1 MCGICG
7 ELRFD
12 LTSPDLA
19 VIDRMS
25 ESLAR
30 RGPDHMGT
38 YADGPVAFGHRRLA
52 IIDLHAHADQPMVD
66 AELRLALVFNGTIY
80 NYRELRVE
88 LMSMDYTF
96 VSEGDSEVI
105 LKAYAAWGEE
115 CVQRFYGMF
124 AFAIW
129 DMRRASLFLARDRF
143 GIKPLYLSQDG
154 DRLRFASSLPALLA
168 GGGVDTRLDPVALHH
183 HFMLHTV
190 VPAPRTILT
199 GVRKLAPAC
208 TMTVGM
214 DGLVRQKVYWTLN
227 ATRPEEP
234 LSEAQW
240 LAKTREVLVRALERR
255 RLAADVPVGVLLSGG
270 LDSSLLVGLLA
281 DHVDDLQTFSIGF
294 EGIPGVSVGPEKAD
308 EFEFSDLI
316 AERFKTRHHKYLIS
330 NSEVLARLPE
340 AVAAM
345 TEPMMSHDVIAFYLL
360 SERVAKEVKVVLA
373 GQGADEVFGGYF
385 WYPLMDA
392 ESGTPVERFGRHYFD
407 RDNAEYREMIAPAWH
422 VPDLPD
428 TTDVTTELVK
438 RELAKPQADTFLDEV
453 WRFDVTTLIVDDP
466 VKRVDNM
473 PMAWGLE
480 VRVPFLDH
488 ELVELA
494 ARMPP
499 ELKLREGGKYPLK
512 AISRGVIPDAVIDRS
527 KGYFPV
533 PALKHV
539 RGPFLELMRSILLSN
554 ACIQRGLYQ
563 RAYVDKLL
571 ANPEAHFTR
580 IQGSKLWHLAVLE
593 WWLQVHVD
601 GLGRGADVGSPSICH
616 F

>member
-12 LTSPDLA
+12 ATSPDMA
-19 VIDRMS
+19 MIERMS
-25 ESLAR
+25 EKLAR
-30 RGPDHMGT
+30 RGPDHAGT
-38 YADGPVAFGHRRLA
+38 FLDGPLAFGHRRLA
-52 IIDLHAHADQPMVD
+52 IIDLSATADQPMVD
-66 AELRLALVFNGTIY
+66 STLKLALVFNGTIY
-80 NYRELRVE
+80 NYRELRAE
-88 LMSMDYTF
+88 LIAAGYAF
-96 VSEGDSEVI
+96 FSEGDSEVI
-105 LKAYAAWGEE
+105 LKSYHAWGDQ
-115 CVQRFYGMF
+115 CVKRFYGMF

-129 DMRRASLFLARDRF
+129 DMRDTPEAGLFIARDRF
-143 GIKPLYLSQDG
+143 GIKPLYLTQD
-154 DRLRFASSLPALLA
+154 DQRLRFASSLPALLA

-183 HFMLHTV
+183 HFSLHTV
-190 VPAPRTILT
+190 VPAPRTVLS
-199 GVRKLAPAC
+199 GVRKLPPAT
-208 TMTVGM
+208 TMTVSRNGR
-214 DGLVRQKVYWTLN
+214 VAQQVYWTLD
-227 ATRPEEP
+227 ARRSAHS
-234 LSEAQW
+234 LSEAEW
-240 LAKTREVLVRALERR
+240 LDATRKVLVRSLERH

-281 DHVDDLQTFSIGF
+281 DHVDDLLTFSIGF
-294 EGIPGVSVGPEKAD
+294 EGVGAGSEKAD
-308 EFEFSDLI
+308 EFEYSDLI
-316 AERFKTRHHKYLIS
+316 AAHFKTRHHKHLIS

-360 SERVAKEVKVVLA
+360 SERVSQEVKVVLA

-392 ESGTPVERFGRHYFD
+392 EKGSAVERFSRHYFD
-407 RDNAEYREMIAPAWH
+407 RDHAEYLEMISPAWH
-422 VPDLPD
+422 V
-428 TTDVTTELVK
+428 TDVTTELVA

-453 WRFDVTTLIVDDP
+453 WRFDATTLIVDDP

-480 VRVPFLDH
+480 VRGPFLDH

-499 ELKLREGGKYPLK
+499 ELKLKEGGKFPLK
-512 AISRGVIPDAVIDRS
+512 AISRGVIPDAVIDRP

-539 RGPFLELMRSILLSN
+539 RGPFLELMRSILQSD
-554 ACIQRGLYQ
+554 ACISRGLYQ

-571 ANPEAHFTR
+571 ADPEQYFTR
-580 IQGSKLWHLAVLE
+580 IQGSKLWHLALLE
-593 WWLQVHVD
+593 WWLQIHVD
-601 GLGRGADVGSPSICH
+601 GVVDRTSAASEVHPG
-616 F
+616 

>member
-12 LTSPDLA
+12 GTSPDRDA
-19 VIDRMS
+19 ITRMS
-25 ESLAR
+25 EKLAR
-30 RGPDHMGT
+30 RGPDHAGT
-38 YADGPVAFGHRRLA
+38 FTDGPLAFGHRRLA
-52 IIDLHAHADQPMVD
+52 IIDLSASADQPMVD
-66 AELRLALVFNGTIY
+66 AALQLALVFNGTIY

-88 LMSMDYTF
+88 LIAMGYAF
-96 VSEGDSEVI
+96 FSEGDSEVI
-105 LKAYAAWGEE
+105 LKAYHAWGEA

-129 DMRRASLFLARDRF
+129 DTRHASLFLARDRF
-143 GIKPLYLSQDG
+143 GIKPLYLAQDG
-154 DRLRFASSLPALLA
+154 QRLRFASSLQALLA
-168 GGGVDTRLDPVALHH
+168 GGGIDTTLDPVALHH
-183 HFMLHTV
+183 HFTLHTV
-190 VPAPRTILT
+190 VPAPRTILS
-199 GVRKLAPAC
+199 GVRKLPPAT
-208 TMTVGM
+208 TMKVDAHG
-214 DGLVRQKVYWTLN
+214 QAAQQVYWTLA
-227 ATRPEEP
+227 ATRPAQA
-234 LSEAQW
+234 LSEADW
-240 LAKTREVLVRALERR
+240 LAKTRQVLAHAVERH

-281 DHVDDLQTFSIGF
+281 DHVDDLLTFSIGF
-294 EGIPGVSVGPEKAD
+294 ENVEGAEGSSVGLEKAD
-308 EFEFSDLI
+308 EFEYSDLI
-316 AERFKTRHHKYLIS
+316 AQHFKTRHHKHFIP

-345 TEPMMSHDVIAFYLL
+345 AEPMMSHDVIAFYLL
-360 SERVAKEVKVVLA
+360 SERVSKEVKVVLA

-392 ESGTPVERFGRHYFD
+392 ETGPAVERFSRHYFD
-407 RDNAEYREMIAPAWH
+407 RDHAEYLEMIAPAWH
-422 VPDLPD
+422 VPD
-428 TTDVTTELVK
+428 VTTELVA
-438 RELAKPQADTFLDEV
+438 RELGLPQADTFLDEV

-494 ARMPP
+494 ASMPP
-499 ELKLREGGKYPLK
+499 ELKLKEGGKYPLK
-512 AISRGVIPDAVIDRS
+512 AISRGLIPDAVIDRP

-539 RGPFLELMRSILLSN
+539 RGPFLELMRTILQSD
-554 ACIQRGLYQ
+554 ACIRRGLYQ

-571 ANPEAHFTR
+571 AKPEGYFTR
-580 IQGSKLWHLAVLE
+580 IQGSKLWHLALLE

-601 GLGRGADVGSPSICH
+601 GGPALLTEPTNRTAA
-616 F
+616 

>member
-12 LTSPDLA
+12 GESPDMRA
-19 VIDRMS
+19 VERMS
-25 ESLAR
+25 AQLAR
-30 RGPDHMGT
+30 RGPDHADT
-38 YADGPVAFGHRRLA
+38 FADGPLAVGHRRLA
-52 IIDLHAHADQPMVD
+52 IIDLSPSANQPMVD
-66 AELRLALVFNGTIY
+66 AELQLALVFNGTIY
-80 NYRELRVE
+80 NFRELRTE
-88 LMSMDYTF
+88 LVAMGYAF
-96 VSEGDSEVI
+96 FSEGDSEVI
-105 LKAYAAWGEE
+105 LKAYHAWGEE

-129 DMRRASLFLARDRF
+129 DMREGQRANLFLARDRF
-143 GIKPLYLSQDG
+143 GIKPLYLTQDAE
-154 DRLRFASSLPALLA
+154 RLRFASSLPALLA
-168 GGGVDTRLDPVALHH
+168 GGGVDTQLDPVALHH
-183 HFMLHTV
+183 HFTLHTV
-190 VPAPRTILT
+190 VPAPRTVLR
-199 GVRKLAPAC
+199 GVRKLPPAT
-208 TMTVGM
+208 TMTVSA
-214 DGLVRQKVYWTLN
+214 DGSITQRVYWTLDASRPATPLTEAEWLD
-227 ATRPEEP
+227 ATR
-234 LSEAQW
+234 
-240 LAKTREVLVRALERR
+240 KVLVRALERH

-281 DHVDDLQTFSIGF
+281 DHVDDLLTFSIGF
-294 EGIPGVSVGPEKAD
+294 EGISGVSVGAETAD
-308 EFEFSDLI
+308 EFEFSDQI
-316 AERFKTRHHKYLIS
+316 AKRFKTRHHKHLIPD
-330 NSEVLARLPE
+330 SEVLARLPE

-360 SERVAKEVKVVLA
+360 SERVSKEVKVVLA

-392 ESGTPVERFGRHYFD
+392 EAGPSVERFSRHYFD
-407 RDNAEYREMIAPAWH
+407 RDHAEYLEMIAPEWQ
-422 VPDLPD
+422 VP
-428 TTDVTTELVK
+428 DVTTELVA

-453 WRFDVTTLIVDDP
+453 WRLDATTLIVDDP

-499 ELKLREGGKYPLK
+499 ELKLKEGGKYPLK
-512 AISRGVIPDAVIDRS
+512 AISRGVIPDAVIDRP

-539 RGPFLELMRSILLSN
+539 RGPFLELMRRILLSD
-554 ACIQRGLYQ
+554 ACMQRGLYQ

-571 ANPEAHFTR
+571 ADPEAHFTR
-580 IQGSKLWHLAVLE
+580 IQGSKLWHLSLLE

-601 GLGRGADVGSPSICH
+601 GATA
-616 F
+616 

>member
-12 LTSPDLA
+12 ATAPDLA

-25 ESLAR
+25 RTLAR
-30 RGPDHMGT
+30 RGPDHTGT
-38 YADGPVAFGHRRLA
+38 YVDGPVAFGHRRLA
-52 IIDLHAHADQPMVD
+52 IIDLSPSADQPMVD
-66 AELRLALVFNGTIY
+66 SALHLALVFNGTIY
-80 NYRELRVE
+80 NYRELRAE
-88 LMSMDYTF
+88 LISMGHIF

-105 LKAYAAWGEE
+105 LKAYAAWGEQ
-115 CVQRFYGMF
+115 CVQRFHGMF

-129 DMRRASLFLARDRF
+129 DSQRKSLFLARDRF
-143 GIKPLYLSQDG
+143 GIKPLYFSQDG
-154 DRLRFASSLPALLA
+154 SRIRFASSLPALLA

-190 VPAPRTILT
+190 VPAPRTILA
-199 GVRKLAPAC
+199 GVRKLPPAS
-208 TMTVGM
+208 TSTVGV
-214 DGLVRQKVYWTLN
+214 DGLVKHKVYWTLD
-227 ATRPEEP
+227 ATRPEDP

-240 LAKTREVLVRALERR
+240 LAKTREVLVRALDRR

-270 LDSSLLVGLLA
+270 LDSSLLVALLA

-294 EGIPGVSVGPEKAD
+294 EGIPGVSVGAEKAD

-316 AERFKTRHHKYLIS
+316 AERFKTRHHKYLIPD
-330 NSEVLARLPE
+330 SEVLARLPE

-360 SERVAKEVKVVLA
+360 SERVSKEVKVVLA

-392 ESGTPVERFGRHYFD
+392 ETGTPIERFGQHYFD
-407 RDNAEYREMIAPAWH
+407 RDQAEYREMIMPAWH
-422 VPDLPD
+422 VPDAPD
-428 TTDVTTELVK
+428 GADVTTELVA
-438 RELAKPQADTFLDEV
+438 RELAKPQADTFLDAV
-453 WRFDVTTLIVDDP
+453 WRFDATTLVVDDP

-499 ELKLREGGKYPLK
+499 ELKLKEGGKYPLK
-512 AISRGVIPDAVIDRS
+512 AISRGLVPDAVIDRP

-539 RGPFLELMRSILLSN
+539 RGPFLELMRGILLSE

-563 RAYVDKLL
+563 RAYVEKLL
-571 ANPEAHFTR
+571 ADPEAHFTR
-580 IQGSKLWHLAVLE
+580 IQGSKLWHLALLE

-601 GLGRGADVGSPSICH
+601 QDESGVGAARV
-616 F
+616 